1 MGLWIH
7 LHLKSSSTAKKVG
20 KKYSK
25 IHTMAHF
32 KISKC
37 WISEDICCNHAIST
51 LTTCRFRQASG
62 NIRWR
67 EIYMLHSHCST
78 CLCNICYNSPQVE
91 VSSDPAFRWLLFRC
105 MVWGW
110 QTVIPNTRE
119 GNHNSNLGGKTTP
132 IFRESYPIWSSHS
145 YVGPPDACNNFL
157 LCSSARRTWTVKTKA
172 QQYSYKT
179 T

>member
-78 CLCNICYNSPQVE
+78 CLCCICCNSPQVE
-91 VSSDPAFRWLLFRC
+91 ASSDPLLDSSRSDA
-105 MVWGW
+105 WSEADRL
-110 QTVIPNTRE
+110 IPNTRE
-119 GNHNSNLGGKTTP
+119 GNHNSNLGGKTTLT
-132 IFRESYPIWSSHS
+132 FRESYPIWSSHS